1 MSVFEFEG
9 HFKTSLA
16 YFTNLKIF
24 IMNMCQ
30 NYILSHLIFGNT
42 KTKCVLRLG
51 IRNKKIKDV
60 KKLHEVSKQS
70 PMNHECR
77 EPLVFKICAMEKA
90 VSTIEEWLQNC
101 DINCENDHITTCI
114 ENDQDRLIHSIFSL
128 FDEKSRY
135 PELFENTMKQLFK
148 LARSKEEKIRDFVL
162 LFVPSLIYIYLSAV
176 SMGEKKSVSN
186 IELTLVSL
194 YNTEVLSEK
203 GIAEVAS
210 FRLPTL
216 ARQSV
221 YHERLEAGDAET
233 VRWGPPKHMT
243 TVTAATRYHLATALL
258 VAFNARLSK
267 FPKIVLVYLC
277 KATSKLVCQ
286 GFSRPGHHHR
296 SSYGSDGNFGVY
308 PRPVPRIPVTS
319 DLLAELVHGVYFAI
333 TEGPMGISI
342 ALTPSTSAAPLSKTY
357 ITNASFRTKKLPD
370 DIPVQRIDGTTEG
383 TKGLKIISEDQD
395 GEEKDMG
402 KSIRTPQGS
411 SREKEK
417 DKTRLSAN
425 LPLTNLVK
433 KRDKDRNRNG
443 ERRRF
448 R

>member
-1 MSVFEFEG
+1 
-9 HFKTSLA
+9 
-16 YFTNLKIF
+16 
-24 IMNMCQ
+24 
-30 NYILSHLIFGNT
+30 
-42 KTKCVLRLG
+42 
-51 IRNKKIKDV
+51 
-60 KKLHEVSKQS
+60 
-70 PMNHECR
+70 
-77 EPLVFKICAMEKA
+77 MEKA

-221 YHERLEAGDAET
+221 YHEPASLAPTSFTTDSLQRLEAGDAET

-333 TEGPMGISI
+333 PSRRSLHDLPSLVSLQMGLSQYHYNRFNDFTSIGIQTLEDVHLRAQYELFADVLLMTNAVKNSLKVNPSSQNTEGPMGISI

-357 ITNASFRTKKLPD
+357 ITNASFRTKKLP
-370 DIPVQRIDGTTEG
+370 VA
-383 TKGLKIISEDQD
+383 
-395 GEEKDMG
+395 
-402 KSIRTPQGS
+402 SICSRHKVYTFS
-411 SREKEK
+411 SS
-417 DKTRLSAN
+417 D
-425 LPLTNLVK
+425 
-433 KRDKDRNRNG
+433 
-443 ERRRF
+443 
-448 R
+448 